1 MLNYSKYIIDAHA
14 HIFPD
19 KIAVKAADN
28 IGRFYDLYM
37 NFDGTTDTLIKQG
50 DECGVSKF
58 VVQSVATVPHQVK
71 RINDFIVSA
80 VQKYPD
86 RLIGFGSLHPDM
98 NGMEEEIDRLISIGL
113 HGIKLHPDFQKFAI
127 NDENACRIYD
137 AVGDRLPFLIHTG
150 DKRYKY
156 SNPSLMAEIAKKY
169 PHTRFIAAHFG
180 GWSEWEKAEQE
191 LVGLD
196 NIWVDTSSSFYSMT
210 PEKAAELI
218 TKFGSDRVFF
228 GTDYPMWRAD
238 KDLEFLDKIPLGE
251 DIKETAFSD
260 WGFADEDISSYIHIP
275 DQEKSCNQ
283 IGLSRLFAPMRNAS
297 ARKSFFVYRKTVF
310 GKRHIKNFKR
320 QAVSQRQFAVF
331 QHFSL

>member
-1 MLNYSKYIIDAHA
+1 MYVKRYTAVLSHLRHIIKENDMLNYSKYIIDAHA

-156 SNPSLMAEIAKKY
+156 SNPSLMAEIAKNIRTPALL
-169 PHTRFIAAHFG
+169 PHISAAG
-180 GWSEWEKAEQE
+180 RS
-191 LVGLD
+191 
-196 NIWVDTSSSFYSMT
+196 
-210 PEKAAELI
+210 
-218 TKFGSDRVFF
+218 
-228 GTDYPMWRAD
+228 
-238 KDLEFLDKIPLGE
+238 
-251 DIKETAFSD
+251 
-260 WGFADEDISSYIHIP
+260 
-275 DQEKSCNQ
+275 
-283 IGLSRLFAPMRNAS
+283 
-297 ARKSFFVYRKTVF
+297 
-310 GKRHIKNFKR
+310 GKRR
-320 QAVSQRQFAVF
+320 SR
-331 QHFSL
+331 SLWDLIIYG